1 MLVNNR
7 PKLSDSQLLLKVL
20 TKRVRLSQSVRNLN
34 RLVMK
39 RPSIRWRLQTR
50 RRRKVL
56 QRRSQVTLPLFVI
69 RTRRKQSL
77 ICFRT

>member
-20 TKRVRLSQSVRNLN
+20 TKRVRLSQSVLNLN
-34 RLVMK
+34 RLLMK

-69 RTRRKQSL
+69 RTRRIEGCQD
-77 ICFRT
+77 FA